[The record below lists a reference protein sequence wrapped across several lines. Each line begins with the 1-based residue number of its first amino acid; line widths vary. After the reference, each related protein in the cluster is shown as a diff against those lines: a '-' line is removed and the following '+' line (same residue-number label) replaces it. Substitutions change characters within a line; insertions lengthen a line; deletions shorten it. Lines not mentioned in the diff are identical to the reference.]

1 LRQEG
6 RTPSSARA
14 AKAALTR
21 GRADEGVRRS
31 ISMTK
36 IIGIDLGTTN
46 SCVAVVD
53 VTTPQVISNREGS
66 RTTPS
71 VVGFTEDAERLV
83 GQIAKRQAITNPF
96 NTVFAIKRL
105 IGRKYDSEEVVRAK
119 QVLPYQ
125 IVQAPNG
132 DVKVKI
138 RDREFSPEEISA
150 FVLME
155 IKAFAEDFLGEPI
168 AEAII
173 TVPAYFNDSQR
184 QATRD
189 AGKIAGLDVLRIIN
203 EPTAAALA
211 YGLDNKKSQIIAVY
225 DLGGGTFDISIL
237 KLEEGLFEVL
247 STSGDTYLGGEDF
260 DKRIMDWLIEV
271 FQKESG
277 IDLREDRMALQ
288 RLKEAA
294 ERAKCDLS
302 MVSESRITLPFISAD
317 ASGPK
322 HLNTVLTRHDFEKM
336 VEDLIQKTI
345 DPVNDALKAAN
356 VTARQIDEVVLVGG
370 QTRMP
375 KVIEA
380 VQKVFGK
387 EPNRNIN
394 PDEVVAVGA
403 AIQGGILRGDI
414 KDMILLD
421 VTPLSLGIETHGGL
435 FTKII
440 ERNSTIPTKNS
451 LIFTTVADNQSKVQ
465 VHVLQGEREFSREN
479 KSLGKFDLVGIPPAP
494 RGVPQIEVTF
504 SLDSNGIVSV
514 TARDQ
519 ATNQSTGVQIN
530 PAGGLSQE
538 EIDRLVSEATEH
550 QRIDATRREMRMLQN
565 KLEGMIYTNEKV
577 FREFGKLL
585 NEEDRTKVGKIIA
598 KAKEVAAT
606 EEKQKLNDAIF
617 ELQGASRILT
627 SVMLYNPVKS
637 GAPTTD

>member
-1 LRQEG
+1 M
-6 RTPSSARA
+6 P
-14 AKAALTR
+14 
-21 GRADEGVRRS
+21 
-31 ISMTK
+31 K

-53 VTTPQVISNREGS
+53 VTTPQVIPNREGS

-71 VVGFTEDAERLV
+71 VVGFTEDGERLV

-105 IGRKYDSEEVVRAK
+105 IGRKFESEEVSKAK
-119 QVLPYQ
+119 QILPYQ
-125 IVQAPNG
+125 IVNAPNG

-138 RDREFSPEEISA
+138 RDREYSPEEISA

-155 IKAFAEDFLGEPI
+155 IKGFAEEFLGEQVS
-168 AEAII
+168 EAII

-189 AGKIAGLDVLRIIN
+189 AGKIAGLEVLRIIN

-211 YGLDNKKSQIIAVY
+211 YGLDNKSNQLIAVY

-237 KLEEGLFEVL
+237 KLEDGLFEVL

-260 DKRIMDWLIEV
+260 DKRIMDWMIET
-271 FQKESG
+271 FQKETG
-277 IDLREDRMALQ
+277 IDLRDDRMALQ

-294 ERAKCDLS
+294 ERAKCELS
-302 MVSESRITLPFISAD
+302 MAEESRVTLPFISAD

-322 HLNTVLTRHDFEKM
+322 HLNAVLTRREFEKM
-336 VEDLIQKTI
+336 VDDLIQRTI
-345 DPVNDALKAAN
+345 DPVNDALKAAGL
-356 VTARQIDEVVLVGG
+356 TAQRIDEVVLVGG

-375 KVIEA
+375 KVVEA
-380 VQKVFGK
+380 VKQVFGK

-414 KDMILLD
+414 KDMVLLD
-421 VTPLSLGIETHGGL
+421 VTPLSLGVETHGGV
-435 FTKII
+435 FTKLID
-440 ERNSTIPTKNS
+440 RNSTIPTKNS
-451 LIFTTVADNQSKVQ
+451 LIFTTVADNQSKVT
-465 VHVLQGEREFSREN
+465 VHVLQGEREFARDN
-479 KSLGKFDLVGIPPAP
+479 KSLGKFDLFGIPPAP

-504 SLDSNGIVSV
+504 AIDSNGIVNV

-519 ATNQSTGVQIN
+519 ATGQSQGVQIN
-530 PAGGLSQE
+530 PAGGLSKD
-538 EIDRLVSEATEH
+538 EIERIISEASEYSRT
-550 QRIDATRREMRMLQN
+550 DSARREMRMLQN
-565 KLEGMIYTNEKV
+565 KLEGMIYTNDKV

-585 NEEDRTKVGKIIA
+585 NEGDRDKVGRILA
-598 KAKEVAAT
+598 RAKEVAA
-606 EEKQKLNDAIF
+606 EEDKQRINDAIF
-617 ELQGASRILT
+617 ELQAASRILT
-627 SVMLYNPVKS
+627 SVMLYNPLKS
-637 GAPTTD
+637 VASSSEPTPSVPSES

>member
-1 LRQEG
+1 M
-6 RTPSSARA
+6 A
-14 AKAALTR
+14 
-21 GRADEGVRRS
+21 
-31 ISMTK
+31 K

-53 VTTPQVISNREGS
+53 VTTPQVIPNREGS

-71 VVGFTEDAERLV
+71 VVGFTEDGERLV

-105 IGRKYDSEEVVRAK
+105 IGRKYESEEVAHAK
-119 QVLPYQ
+119 KVLPYQ
-125 IVQAPNG
+125 IVNAANG

-155 IKAFAEDFLGEPI
+155 IKAFAEDFLGQEI
-168 AEAII
+168 TEAII

-189 AGKIAGLDVLRIIN
+189 AGKIAGLEVLRIIN

-211 YGLDNKKSQIIAVY
+211 YGLDNRQNQTIAVY

-237 KLEEGLFEVL
+237 KLEDGLFEVL

-260 DKRIMDWLIEV
+260 DKRVMDWLIDV
-271 FQKESG
+271 FQRDTN
-277 IDLREDRMALQ
+277 IDLRDDRMALQ

-294 ERAKCDLS
+294 ERAKCELS
-302 MVSESRITLPFISAD
+302 LEQESRITLPFISAD

-322 HLNTVLTRHDFEKM
+322 HLNTVLTRREFERL

-345 DPVNDALKAAN
+345 DPVNDALRAAG
-356 VTARQIDEVVLVGG
+356 VTPQQIDEVVLVGG

-380 VQKVFGK
+380 VAKVFGK

-394 PDEVVAVGA
+394 PDEVVAIGA

-414 KDMILLD
+414 KDMVLLD
-421 VTPLSLGIETHGGL
+421 VTPLSLGVETHGGV

-440 ERNSTIPTKNS
+440 DRNSTIPTKNS
-451 LIFTTVADNQSKVQ
+451 LIFTTVADNQNKVT
-465 VHVLQGEREFSREN
+465 VHVLQGEREFARDN
-479 KSLGKFDLVGIPPAP
+479 KSLGKFDLLGIPPAP

-504 SLDSNGIVSV
+504 ALDSNGIVSV

-519 ATNQSTGVQIN
+519 ATGQSTGVQIN
-530 PAGGLSQE
+530 PAGGLTKD
-538 EIDRLVSEATEH
+538 EIDRLIHEAAEH
-550 QRIDATRREMRMLQN
+550 QRGDAQRRDIRMIQN

-577 FREFGKLL
+577 YREFGKLL
-585 NEEDRTKVGKIIA
+585 NDGDREKVGNIIN
-598 KAKEVAAT
+598 KAKDVVAS
-606 EEKQKLNDAIF
+606 EQKQALNDAIYD
-617 ELQGASRILT
+617 LQVASRILT
-627 SVMLYNPVKS
+627 SVMLYNPLKMMS
-637 GAPTTD
+637 TENPQ

>member
-1 LRQEG
+1 M
-6 RTPSSARA
+6 P
-14 AKAALTR
+14 
-21 GRADEGVRRS
+21 
-31 ISMTK
+31 K

-53 VTTPQVISNREGS
+53 VTTPQVMPNREGS

-71 VVGFTEDAERLV
+71 VVGFTEDGERLV
-83 GQIAKRQAITNPF
+83 GQIAKRQAITNPY
-96 NTVFAIKRL
+96 NTVYAIKRL
-105 IGRKYDSEEVVRAK
+105 IGRKFESEEVAHARK
-119 QVLPYQ
+119 ILPYQ
-125 IVQAPNG
+125 MVPASNS

-155 IKAFAEDFLGEPI
+155 IKSFAEEFLGEPVT
-168 AEAII
+168 EAII

-211 YGLDNKKSQIIAVY
+211 YGLDNRQNQIIAVY

-237 KLEEGLFEVL
+237 KLEDGLFEVL

-260 DKRIMDWLIEV
+260 DKRIMDWLIEG
-271 FQKESG
+271 FRRDTG
-277 IDLREDRMALQ
+277 IDLTEDRMALQ

-294 ERAKCDLS
+294 ERAKCELS
-302 MVSESRITLPFISAD
+302 ISAETRITLPFISAD

-322 HLNTVLTRHDFEKM
+322 HLNSVLTRHEFERL
-336 VEDLIQKTI
+336 VEDLVQKTI
-345 DPVNDALKAAN
+345 APVNDALHQAGLRPDQ
-356 VTARQIDEVVLVGG
+356 VDEVVLVGG

-375 KVIEA
+375 RVIEA

-414 KDMILLD
+414 KDMVLLD

-435 FTKII
+435 FTKLI

-465 VHVLQGEREFSREN
+465 VHVLQGEREFAREN

-519 ATNQSTGVQIN
+519 ATGQSTGVQIN
-530 PAGGLSQE
+530 PAGGLSKD
-538 EIDRLVSEATEH
+538 EIERILHEATEFS
-550 QRIDATRREMRMLQN
+550 RTDAARREIRMVQN

-585 NEEDRTKVGKIIA
+585 TDADRDKVQKVIT
-598 KAKEVAAT
+598 KAKDAANS
-606 EEKQKLNDAIF
+606 EEKQVLNDAIF
-617 ELQGASRILT
+617 DLQNASRILT
-627 SVMLYNPVKS
+627 GVMLYNPMKL
-637 GAPTTD
+637 GAPTDGSS

>member
-1 LRQEG
+1 M
-6 RTPSSARA
+6 A
-14 AKAALTR
+14 
-21 GRADEGVRRS
+21 
-31 ISMTK
+31 K

-53 VTTPQVISNREGS
+53 VTTPQVIPNREGS

-71 VVGFTEDAERLV
+71 VVGFTEDGDRLV
-83 GQIAKRQAITNPF
+83 GQIAKRQAITNPY
-96 NTVFAIKRL
+96 NTVYAIKRL
-105 IGRKYDSEEVVRAK
+105 IGRKYDSEEVARAK

-125 IVQAPNG
+125 IVAASNG
-132 DVKVKI
+132 DIKVRI
-138 RDREFSPEEISA
+138 RDREYSPEEISA

-155 IKAFAEDFLGEPI
+155 IKSFAEEFLGEPVT
-168 AEAII
+168 EAII

-189 AGKIAGLDVLRIIN
+189 AGKIAGLEVLRIIN

-211 YGLDNKKSQIIAVY
+211 YGLDNRENQLIAVY

-237 KLEEGLFEVL
+237 KLEDGLFEVL

-260 DKRIMDWLIEV
+260 DKRIMDWLIDS
-271 FQKESG
+271 FKKDTG
-277 IDLREDRMALQ
+277 INLSDDRMALQ
-288 RLKEAA
+288 RLKEAS
-294 ERAKCDLS
+294 ERAKHELS
-302 MVSESRITLPFISAD
+302 IAVETRITLPFISSD
-317 ASGPK
+317 VSGPK
-322 HLNTVLTRHDFEKM
+322 HLNKVLSRTDYERM
-336 VEDLIQKTI
+336 VEYLVQKTI
-345 DPVNDALKAAN
+345 DPVNDALKAAGLRPN
-356 VTARQIDEVVLVGG
+356 QIDEVVLVGG
-370 QTRMP
+370 MTRMP
-375 KVIEA
+375 RVIEA
-380 VQKVFGK
+380 VQQVFGK

-403 AIQGGILRGDI
+403 AVQGGILRGDI

-465 VHVLQGEREFSREN
+465 VHVLQGEREFAREN
-479 KSLGKFDLVGIPPAP
+479 KSLGKFDLIGIPPAP

-504 SLDSNGIVSV
+504 AIDSNGIVNV

-519 ATNQSTGVQIN
+519 ATGQSQGVQIN
-530 PAGGLSQE
+530 PAGGLSKD
-538 EIDRLVSEATEH
+538 EIDRLVNEAEEH
-550 QRIDATRREMRMLQN
+550 QKNDANRREVRMLQN

-585 NEEDRTKVGKIIA
+585 NDDDRGKVQKIIS
-598 KAKEVAAT
+598 KAKEAVAA
-606 EEKQKLNDAIF
+606 ESKSSLNEAMF
-617 ELQGASRILT
+617 ELQGASRLLT
-627 SVMLYNPVKS
+627 NVMLYNPTKMGV
-637 GAPTTD
+637 PTDTPQ

>member
-1 LRQEG
+1 M
-6 RTPSSARA
+6 S
-14 AKAALTR
+14 
-21 GRADEGVRRS
+21 
-31 ISMTK
+31 K

-53 VTTPQVISNREGS
+53 VTTPQVIPNREGS

-71 VVGFTEDAERLV
+71 VVGFTEDSERLV

-105 IGRKYDSEEVVRAK
+105 IGRKYESDEVGRAK

-125 IVQAPNG
+125 IVSASNG
-132 DVKVKI
+132 DIKVKI
-138 RDREFSPEEISA
+138 RDREYSPEEISA

-155 IKAFAEDFLGEPI
+155 IKAFAEEFLGESVS
-168 AEAII
+168 EAII

-211 YGLDNKKSQIIAVY
+211 YGLDNKENQIIAVY

-237 KLEEGLFEVL
+237 KLEDGLFEVL

-260 DKRIMDWLIEV
+260 DKRIMDWLIEG
-271 FQKESG
+271 FHRDSG
-277 IDLREDRMALQ
+277 IDLRQDRMALQ

-294 ERAKCDLS
+294 ERAKHELS
-302 MVSESRITLPFISAD
+302 VNPETRITLPFISAD

-322 HLNTVLTRHDFEKM
+322 HLNSVLARHEFERM
-336 VEDLIQKTI
+336 VEDLIQRTI
-345 DPVNDALKAAN
+345 DPVNDAMRQAN
-356 VTARQIDEVVLVGG
+356 VVNRQIDEVVLVGG

-380 VQKVFGK
+380 VEKVFGK
-387 EPNRNIN
+387 SANRNIN

-403 AIQGGILRGDI
+403 AVQGGILRGDI
-414 KDMILLD
+414 KDMVLLD

-435 FTKII
+435 FTKLI

-465 VHVLQGEREFSREN
+465 VHVLQGEREFAREN

-494 RGVPQIEVTF
+494 RGVPQIEVIF
-504 SLDSNGIVSV
+504 AIDSNGIVNV

-519 ATNQSTGVQIN
+519 ATGQSTGVQIN
-530 PAGGLSQE
+530 PAGGLSKD
-538 EIDRLVSEATEH
+538 EIERLVNEAAEH
-550 QRIDATRREMRMLQN
+550 SRADAQRREIRMLQN

-585 NEEDRTKVGKIIA
+585 NDDDRDKVQAIISR
-598 KAKEVAAT
+598 AKEAIAA
-606 EEKQKLNDAIF
+606 EEKQRLADAIF

-627 SVMLYNPVKS
+627 SVMLYNPMKM
-637 GAPTTD
+637 GAPDSST

>member
-1 LRQEG
+1 M
-6 RTPSSARA
+6 P
-14 AKAALTR
+14 
-21 GRADEGVRRS
+21 
-31 ISMTK
+31 K

-71 VVGFTEDAERLV
+71 VVGFTEDGERLV

-96 NTVFAIKRL
+96 NTIFAIKRL
-105 IGRKYDSEEVVRAK
+105 IGRKFDSEEVAHAK
-119 QVLPYQ
+119 KVLPYQ
-125 IVQAPNG
+125 IVPATNG

-138 RDREFSPEEISA
+138 RDREYSPEEVSA
-150 FVLME
+150 FILME
-155 IKAFAEDFLGEPI
+155 IKAFAEEFLGEQI
-168 AEAII
+168 TEAII

-189 AGKIAGLDVLRIIN
+189 AGKIAGLEVLRIIN

-211 YGLDNKKSQIIAVY
+211 YGLDNKKSQVIAVY

-260 DKRIMDWLIEV
+260 DKRIMDWLIEN
-271 FQKESG
+271 FRKDTG
-277 IDLREDRMALQ
+277 IDLTEDRMALQ
-288 RLKEAA
+288 RLKEAS
-294 ERAKCDLS
+294 ERAKCELS
-302 MVSESRITLPFISAD
+302 IAPETRITLPFISAD

-322 HLNTVLTRHDFEKM
+322 HLNSVLTRHEFEKM

-345 DPVNDALKAAN
+345 DPVKDALKAAGI
-356 VTARQIDEVVLVGG
+356 TPERIDEVVLVGG

-375 KVIEA
+375 RVIEA

-414 KDMILLD
+414 KDMVLLD
-421 VTPLSLGIETHGGL
+421 VTPLSLGLETHGGL
-435 FTKII
+435 FTKLI
-440 ERNSTIPTKNS
+440 ERNATIPTKNS
-451 LIFTTVADNQSKVQ
+451 LVFTTVADNQSKVQ
-465 VHVLQGEREFSREN
+465 VHVLQGEREFAREN
-479 KSLGKFDLVGIPPAP
+479 NSLGKFDLVGIPAAP

-504 SLDSNGIVSV
+504 AIDSNGIVNV

-519 ATNQSTGVQIN
+519 ATAQSQGVQIN
-530 PAGGLSQE
+530 PAGGLSKD
-538 EIDRLVSEATEH
+538 EIDRIIHEATEH
-550 QRIDATRREMRMLQN
+550 SRADAQRREVRMIQN

-585 NEEDRTKVGKIIA
+585 KDDEKDSVAKILA
-598 KAKEVAAT
+598 RAKEVVAS
-606 EEKQKLNDAIF
+606 EEKNKLNEAIF
-617 ELQGASRILT
+617 DMQSASRILT
-627 SVMLYNPVKS
+627 SVMLYNPMKL
-637 GAPTTD
+637 GAPTDTTS

>member
-1 LRQEG
+1 M
-6 RTPSSARA
+6 A
-14 AKAALTR
+14 
-21 GRADEGVRRS
+21 
-31 ISMTK
+31 K

-53 VTTPQVISNREGS
+53 VTTPQVIANREGS

-71 VVGFTEDAERLV
+71 VVGFTEDGERLV

-96 NTVFAIKRL
+96 NTIYAIKRL
-105 IGRKYDSEEVVRAK
+105 IGRKFESDEVSHAHK
-119 QVLPYQ
+119 VLPYQ
-125 IVQAPNG
+125 IVPAGNG

-138 RDREFSPEEISA
+138 RERDYSPEEVSA

-155 IKAFAEDFLGEPI
+155 IKSFAEEFLGEPI
-168 AEAII
+168 SEAII

-211 YGLDNKKSQIIAVY
+211 YGLDNRQNQIIAVY

-237 KLEEGLFEVL
+237 KLEDGLFEVL

-260 DKRIMDWLIEV
+260 DKRIMDWMIATFE
-271 FQKESG
+271 KDTG
-277 IDLREDRMALQ
+277 IDLRDDRMALQ

-294 ERAKCDLS
+294 ERAKCELS
-302 MVSESRITLPFISAD
+302 IADESRITLPFISAD

-322 HLNTVLTRHDFEKM
+322 HLNTVLKRGEFEKM
-336 VEDLIQKTI
+336 VEDLIQRTI
-345 DPVNDALKAAN
+345 DPVVDALSAAGLSPDQ
-356 VTARQIDEVVLVGG
+356 VDEVVLVGG

-375 KVIEA
+375 KVVEA
-380 VQKVFGK
+380 VQKAFGK

-394 PDEVVAVGA
+394 PDEVVAIGA
-403 AIQGGILRGDI
+403 AVQGGILRGDI

-451 LIFTTVADNQSKVQ
+451 LIFTTVSDNQTKVQ
-465 VHVLQGEREFSREN
+465 VHVLQGERDFSREN
-479 KSLGKFDLVGIPPAP
+479 KSLGKFDLVGVPPSP

-504 SLDSNGIVSV
+504 SIDSNGIVNV

-519 ATNQSTGVQIN
+519 ATGQSTGVQIN
-530 PAGGLSQE
+530 PAGGLSKD
-538 EIDRLVSEATEH
+538 EIERIVSEASEF
-550 QRIDATRREMRMLQN
+550 QRVDVQRREVRMIQN
-565 KLEGMIYTNEKV
+565 KLEGMVYTNEKV

-585 NEEDRTKVGKIIA
+585 TDDDRSRVQKIIT
-598 KAKEVAAT
+598 KAKENVAS
-606 EEKQKLNDAIF
+606 EEKQALNDAIY
-617 ELQGASRILT
+617 ELQAASRILT
-627 SVMLYNPVKS
+627 TVMLYNPSKMT
-637 GAPTTD
+637 APDSST

>member
-1 LRQEG
+1 M
-6 RTPSSARA
+6 S
-14 AKAALTR
+14 
-21 GRADEGVRRS
+21 
-31 ISMTK
+31 K
-36 IIGIDLGTTN
+36 ILGIDLGTTN

-53 VTTPQVISNREGS
+53 VSTPQVIANREGS

-71 VVGFTEDAERLV
+71 VVGFTEDGERLV

-105 IGRKYDSEEVVRAK
+105 IGRKFESEEVTRAK
-119 QVLPYQ
+119 NVLPYQ
-125 IVQAPNG
+125 IVPSSNG

-138 RDREFSPEEISA
+138 RDREYSPEEISA

-155 IKAFAEDFLGEPI
+155 IKTFAEEFLGEEI
-168 AEAII
+168 KEAII

-189 AGKIAGLDVLRIIN
+189 AGRVAGLEVLRIIN

-211 YGLDNKKSQIIAVY
+211 YGLENKQNQTIAVY
-225 DLGGGTFDISIL
+225 DLGGGTFDVSIL
-237 KLEEGLFEVL
+237 RLQEGLFEVL

-260 DKRIMDWLIEV
+260 DKRITDWLIDG
-271 FQKESG
+271 FQKETG
-277 IDLREDRMALQ
+277 IDLRDDRMALQ
-288 RLKEAA
+288 RLKEAS
-294 ERAKCDLS
+294 EKAKCELS
-302 MVSESRITLPFISAD
+302 IADETRIMLPFISAD
-317 ASGPK
+317 QTGPK
-322 HLNTVLTRHDFEKM
+322 HLNRVLTRSEFEAM
-336 VEDLIQKTI
+336 VEDLIEATI
-345 DPVNDALKAAN
+345 VPVRDALKSAGVGASE
-356 VTARQIDEVVLVGG
+356 IDEIVLVGG

-375 KVIEA
+375 KVAEA
-380 VQKVFGK
+380 VKKAFSK

-414 KDMILLD
+414 KDLVLLD

-440 ERNSTIPTKNS
+440 DRNSTIPTKNS
-451 LIFTTVADNQSKVQ
+451 LIFTTVADNQNKVQ

-504 SLDSNGIVSV
+504 ALDSNGIVSV

-519 ATNQSTGVQIN
+519 ATGQSTGVQIN
-530 PAGGLSQE
+530 PSGGLSKD
-538 EIDRLVSEATEH
+538 EIERLLSEAQEH
-550 QRIDATRREMRMLQN
+550 SRADAVRRETRTLQN

-585 NEEDRTKVGKIIA
+585 PDPDREKVQKSISQA
-598 KAKEVAAT
+598 RSASTSES
-606 EEKQKLNDAIF
+606 KQTLNDAIF
-617 ELQGASRILT
+617 DLQQTSRILT
-627 SVMLYNPVKS
+627 SVMLYNPLKS
-637 GAPTTD
+637 GSPVNEPGN

>member
-1 LRQEG
+1 M
-6 RTPSSARA
+6 S
-14 AKAALTR
+14 
-21 GRADEGVRRS
+21 
-31 ISMTK
+31 K

-53 VTTPQVISNREGS
+53 VTTPQVIPNREGS

-71 VVGFTEDAERLV
+71 VVGFTEDGDRLV
-83 GQIAKRQAITNPF
+83 GQIAKRQSITNPF

-105 IGRKYDSEEVVRAK
+105 IGRKYDSEEVAKAK

-125 IVQAPNG
+125 VVAATNG
-132 DVKVKI
+132 DIKVRI
-138 RDREFSPEEISA
+138 RDREYSPEEISA

-155 IKAFAEDFLGEPI
+155 IKQFAEDFLGEPI
-168 AEAII
+168 TEAII

-189 AGKIAGLDVLRIIN
+189 AGKIAGLEVLRIIN

-211 YGLDNKKSQIIAVY
+211 YGMDNKENQLIAVY

-237 KLEEGLFEVL
+237 KLEDGLFEVL

-260 DKRIMDWLIEV
+260 DKRIMDWLIEG
-271 FQKESG
+271 FQHDTG
-277 IDLREDRMALQ
+277 MNLRDDRMALQ
-288 RLKEAA
+288 RLKEAS
-294 ERAKCDLS
+294 ERAKHELS
-302 MVSESRITLPFISAD
+302 SSVETRITLPFISSDSA
-317 ASGPK
+317 GPK
-322 HLNTVLTRHDFEKM
+322 HLNKVLTRREFEAM

-345 DPVNDALKAAN
+345 APVNDALKSAGL
-356 VTARQIDEVVLVGG
+356 RPGQIDEVVLVGG

-375 KVIEA
+375 RVVEA
-380 VQKVFGK
+380 VQTAFGK

-394 PDEVVAVGA
+394 PDEVVAIGA
-403 AIQGGILRGDI
+403 AVQGGILRGDI

-465 VHVLQGEREFSREN
+465 VHVLQGEREFAREN
-479 KSLGKFDLVGIPPAP
+479 KSLGKFDLVGIPPSP
-494 RGVPQIEVTF
+494 RGVPQIEVIF
-504 SLDSNGIVSV
+504 AIDSNGIVNV

-519 ATNQSTGVQIN
+519 ATGQSQGVQIN
-530 PAGGLSQE
+530 PAGGLSKD
-538 EIDRLVSEATEH
+538 EIDRLVTEAEEH
-550 QRIDATRREMRMLQN
+550 QRADANRREVRMLQN

-585 NEEDRTKVGKIIA
+585 NDGDRDSVQKMIS
-598 KAKEVAAT
+598 KAKESVASESKSA
-606 EEKQKLNDAIF
+606 LNEAIL

-627 SVMLYNPVKS
+627 SVMLYNPATRVPS
-637 GAPTTD
+637 DTPL